1 MQDVN
6 ILHGVKTIMTNQT
19 GLHVRLQKRDR
30 LSIEYNIPMLCGEIR
45 CVGALSPAQALRS
58 WPSSKLPLLDTKENP
73 RLCRGEKKACGEGRS
88 RQEKVSELE

>member
-19 GLHVRLQKRDR
+19 DSHAIVKGGRPGIVPPGGGGVIH
-30 LSIEYNIPMLCGEIR
+30 

-58 WPSSKLPLLDTKENP
+58 WPSSKLPLFFFLCLLYYACIYMSIYFIYILD
-73 RLCRGEKKACGEGRS
+73 
-88 RQEKVSELE
+88 

>member
-58 WPSSKLPLLDTKENP
+58 WPSSKLPLFCFLMLVYQREIYISTKNI
-73 RLCRGEKKACGEGRS
+73 
-88 RQEKVSELE
+88 